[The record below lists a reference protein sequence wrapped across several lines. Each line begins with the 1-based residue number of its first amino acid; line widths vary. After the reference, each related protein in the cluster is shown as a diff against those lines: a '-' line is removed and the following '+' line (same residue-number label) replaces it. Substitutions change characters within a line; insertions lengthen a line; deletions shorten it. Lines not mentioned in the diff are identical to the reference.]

1 MRCAERHRPDECVQQ
16 LRKAPPAFQPRFWGG
31 IIGGMKASFFASLPY
46 GPVAEPV
53 SRWPVPNRLFDPEQ
67 AVHVVASR
75 MDHVELADQLGFDW
89 IGCAEHHYSPG
100 SLASNV
106 SAVAAAITQRTKR
119 ARVCIMGALLPLN
132 NPVRVAE
139 EYALVDTLSGGR
151 LIAGLLRGAPYEY
164 LVYNVPPAE
173 SRSRFEEAWDLV
185 MRAWCD
191 TEPFGWEGA
200 HYHFRNVSI
209 WPRPVQQPTPPIF
222 ISGSSKESAEFAAR
236 RRIGLGLAFTNLAAA
251 KPAAQYYFLSAA
263 EQGWQPDPDQVIYG
277 QLPVYLADTDG
288 QAFAMARPR
297 VEGNHL
303 VPGMMKANRLVA
315 ESGFFGPRNPELLR
329 RFQTMGT
336 QDPLSLEQQ
345 LELGTLLC
353 GSPTTILEQLRHIR
367 QELGAGVVSLNFE
380 TGATADETEATMRR
394 FAADV
399 LPAMRE

>member
-1 MRCAERHRPDECVQQ
+1 
-16 LRKAPPAFQPRFWGG
+16 
-31 IIGGMKASFFASLPY
+31 MKASFFASLPY
-46 GPVAEPV
+46 GRVSEPV
-53 SRWPVPNRLFDPEQ
+53 SRWPVPNRLFDPDQ

-75 MDHVELADQLGFDW
+75 MDHVELADELGFDW

-106 SAVAAAITQRTKR
+106 SAVAAAITQRTR
-119 ARVCIMGALLPLN
+119 NARVCIMGALLPLN

-151 LIAGLLRGAPYEY
+151 LVAGLLRGAPYEY

-173 SRSRFEEAWDLV
+173 SRSRFEEAWELIV
-185 MRAWCD
+185 RAWCD
-191 TEPFGWEGA
+191 TEPFGWEGE

-209 WPRPVQQPTPPIF
+209 WPRPIQQPLPPIF

-236 RRIGLGLAFTNLAAA
+236 KQIGLGLAFTNLAAA
-251 KPAAQYYFLSAA
+251 KPAAQHYFLQAE
-263 EQGWQPDPDQVIYG
+263 EQGWKPNPDQVIYG
-277 QLPVYLADTDG
+277 HLPVYLADSDEE
-288 QAFAMARPR
+288 AFSMARPR

-315 ESGFFGPRNPELLR
+315 EAGFFGERNPELLR

-336 QDPLSLEQQ
+336 GAPLSLEQQ

-353 GSPTTILEQLRHIR
+353 GTPDTVLKQLRHIR
-367 QELGAGVVSLNFE
+367 DELGAGVISVNFE
-380 TGATADETEATMRR
+380 TGATEDETRASMRR
-394 FAADV
+394 FASDV
-399 LPAMRE
+399 LPAMHAL